1 MTTND
6 LVQIHLAFE
15 SLHLLR
21 DGASW
26 PADLTERLDALA
38 DRIAQNSGLSG
49 SCDCESDDSCVQLQ
63 CTEMDQAINT
73 VPSFIEWAKAQYLYE
88 LFPNRER
95 NAEGY
100 DEDYEGFQ
108 KADESDLMFARRS
121 ISRLREGDERFSNHH
136 ESDTTTLQLVQLKK
150 GSDSVS
156 FWIASQPGSGG
167 NFSRC
172 LPCAYADEAAARAGL
187 SEYGF
192 RFVEE
197 LTAADL
203 PRLGFPQIE
212 SS

>member
-1 MTTND
+1 M
-6 LVQIHLAFE
+6 QIHLAFE
-15 SLHLLR
+15 TLIFLR
-21 DGASW
+21 DGAPW
-26 PADLTERLDALA
+26 PDELRKQLDELA
-38 DRIAQNSGLSG
+38 ERIAQDCALSG
-49 SCDCESDDSCVQLQ
+49 SCDCESDERCIQLQ
-63 CTEMDQAINT
+63 CTEMDEAINT
-73 VPSFIEWAKAQYLYE
+73 VPSFIEWKRAKYIYE
-88 LFPNRER
+88 ILPNKER
-95 NAEGY
+95 DAAAY

-108 KADESDLMFARRS
+108 QAHEPDLQFAQRG
-121 ISRLREGDERFSNHH
+121 INRLRDS
-136 ESDTTTLQLVQLKK
+136 
-150 GSDSVS
+150 GSVSVS

-203 PRLGFPQIE
+203 PRLGFPRIK

>member
-6 LVQIHLAFE
+6 LMQIHLAFE
-15 SLHLLR
+15 TLIFLR
-21 DGASW
+21 DGAPW
-26 PADLTERLDALA
+26 PDELRKQLDELA
-38 DRIAQNSGLSG
+38 ERIAQDCALSG
-49 SCDCESDDSCVQLQ
+49 SCDCESDERCIQLQ
-63 CTEMDQAINT
+63 CTEMDEAINT
-73 VPSFIEWAKAQYLYE
+73 VPSFIEWKRAKYIYE
-88 LFPNRER
+88 ILPNKER
-95 NAEGY
+95 DAAAY

-108 KADESDLMFARRS
+108 QAHEPDLQFAQRG
-121 ISRLREGDERFSNHH
+121 INRLRDSDGAFSNHH

-150 GSDSVS
+150 GSVSVS

-203 PRLGFPQIE
+203 PRLGFPRIK

>member
-6 LVQIHLAFE
+6 LMQIHLAFE
-15 SLHLLR
+15 ALHRLR

-26 PADLTERLDALA
+26 PADLTERLNALA
-38 DRIAQNSGLSG
+38 DRIAQNSGLDG

-73 VPSFIEWAKAQYLYE
+73 VPSFIEWTKAQYLYE
-88 LFPNRER
+88 LFPNRQWI
-95 NAEGY
+95 AEGY

-121 ISRLREGDERFSNHH
+121 ISRLRESDESFSNHH

-150 GSDSVS
+150 SLESVS

-187 SEYGF
+187 RDYGF

-197 LTAADL
+197 LTTADL
-203 PRLGFPQIE
+203 PKIGFPQKA
-212 SS
+212 